1 MSDIKFVQTNNA
13 LKLRDISTPQQEL
26 MSKIDKE
33 LDDKEKA
40 IEDINLLIPLLT
52 DKQLKRKYR
61 NLYKKLSLSPPA
73 GADENSMK
81 VEKSTITFKEIIG
94 MEKVKKTL
102 QREITLMINKR
113 EMYQYH
119 NLKVSGLLLY
129 GGPGVGKSIFADAIS
144 GEYNFSILKPD
155 LASLFSSYVGE
166 TPKNIAKLVQTA
178 IAHQPCII
186 F

>member
-1 MSDIKFVQTNNA
+1 
-13 LKLRDISTPQQEL
+13 
-26 MSKIDKE
+26 
-33 LDDKEKA
+33 
-40 IEDINLLIPLLT
+40 
-52 DKQLKRKYR
+52 
-61 NLYKKLSLSPPA
+61 
-73 GADENSMK
+73 MK

-186 F
+186 FLDEIDTKIRERSKTDNNTQTSVSLNATTQFLEVMQQTQSYS